1 MNRVEPLSAFSP
13 RQREILALTE
23 RNGFVTIE
31 SLAEEFG
38 VSAQTIRR
46 DIIALADAGRL
57 QRFHGGA
64 GVTGQA
70 ETLRLDHGQK
80 EQLSVEEKLRVAQAA
95 AACVPDGASLFLDVG
110 TTVEMAAKA
119 LNARPGFRVFTNSMR
134 AALAF
139 DPSRH
144 DVNVIGRRVA
154 GRDGSLVGEE
164 TMLALQG
171 LRLDYALIGCSAV
184 DAEGR
189 VMDYD
194 LSKIAVK
201 KVAMQAARKSLLLAT
216 PSKFGRSA
224 LSTIAMLS
232 DFAQVIDGSQDL
244 AAEAG

>member
-64 GVTGQA
+64 GVTGQT

-80 EQLSVEEKLRVAQAA
+80 EQLSVEDKARVAQTA

-189 VMDYD
+189 VMDFD

-201 KVAMQAARKSLLLAT
+201 KVAMQAARKSLLLAVCKACKT
-216 PSKFGRSA
+216 EVA
-224 LSTIAMLS
+224 
-232 DFAQVIDGSQDL
+232 
-244 AAEAG
+244 